1 MVWKLEG
8 QCLRVGPWRSV
19 LGPDGEREVGSEQ
32 KLRAGMQRG
41 APPRP
46 PGQGLGA
53 PGGGKEF
60 SGRGPPASAH
70 RITEGAPAMQKLWNP
85 ARVWR
90 VWAEVK
96 SSCPSVQP
104 VGGGTQGMQGA
115 SALQDPLGPPLTRP

>member
-19 LGPDGEREVGSEQ
+19 LGPDGERKVGSEQ

-70 RITEGAPAMQKLWNP
+70 RITEGSPAMQKLWNP

-104 VGGGTQGMQGA
+104 VGGA
-115 SALQDPLGPPLTRP
+115 PRECRVLQLSKTPSGRP